1 MKRPEDKPKKINRSH
16 KEYPEKFYQDIM
28 DDSYRPI
35 NKIWVDEWL
44 HKAGI
49 YVGIL
54 NGHRKISSY
63 KEWYKNMMIS
73 IFSRCNLY
81 LKPSLGC

>member
-1 MKRPEDKPKKINRSH
+1 MMNLETYLSDKPKKINRSH

-63 KEWYKNMMIS
+63 KEWYKNMIRVKRDD
-73 IFSRCNLY
+73 FY
-81 LKPSLGC
+81 F

>member
-1 MKRPEDKPKKINRSH
+1 MKRPAIIARSQKK
-16 KEYPEKFYQDIM
+16 YPEKFYQDIM
-28 DDSYRPI
+28 DESYRPI
-35 NKIWVDEWL
+35 NKIWINESL

-63 KEWYKNMMIS
+63 KEWYKNMIRVKRDD
-73 IFSRCNLY
+73 FY
-81 LKPSLGC
+81 F